1 MAIASAE
8 PKLTPYFAPSMRTLY
23 PRHPF
28 IGFSFATFGF
38 TVSET
43 LEDKGEHIVKTQGM
57 TAAEVEAAL
66 ARAGLKIPEREKPEI
81 AAAAHFIEEM
91 AARLRRKRTMAA
103 EPAHI
108 FPPPGEPFGAVI
120 QADLRET
127 TRRVLG
133 SLTAREE

>member
-108 FPPPGEPFGAVI
+108 FPPPGEPPNAVI

-133 SLTAREE
+133 SLTARED